1 MTRSSALPLA
11 LLLASVMYAA
21 PAAAQEDDSKTFF
34 AAGRELRATGRCEEA
49 IVQFRKALDIN
60 PQGLGSLRNIA
71 ECEEQL
77 GMLASAR
84 RSYWDLR
91 RAVLQ
96 TNETKYQGWDKD
108 AEEGYQRLAARVPKL
123 TVRLSGKDLDRVRV
137 TVDGK
142 PLDPRL
148 VGTELERD
156 LGPHTVSANYG
167 GAAPVTRRIEL
178 PEAARETLVLEIPD
192 PTAAHPRPGIEQP
205 RDEGSSGLR
214 TAGMVSLA
222 VGGAALVGTVIS
234 LVVRAGAK
242 SDLEELCPDAD
253 PEPCVHADEAAS
265 ASARDA
271 QSRGDTAS
279 LLVNVFGGVAIAG
292 IGAGITL
299 AILGS
304 DGDDTEVQPTNP
316 SPTAPARAPAAR
328 RTPPQR
334 MWVGVSPT
342 MGGAMVGSKVTF

>member
-11 LLLASVMYAA
+11 LLLASALFAA

-34 AAGRELRATGRCEEA
+34 AAGRELRAAGRCEEA
-49 IVQFRKALDIN
+49 IVQFRRALDIN

-77 GMLASAR
+77 GLLASSR

-108 AEEGYQRLAARVPKL
+108 AEDGYQRLAARVPKL
-123 TVRLSGKDLDRVRV
+123 TVRLSGKELERVRV

-156 LGPHTVSANYG
+156 LGGHTVAANYG

-178 PEAARETLVLEIPD
+178 AEAARETLVLEIPD
-192 PTAAHPRPGIEQP
+192 PTAANPRPGPVVVER
-205 RDEGSSGLR
+205 RDEGSPAMR
-214 TAGMVSLA
+214 TAGLISLT
-222 VGGAALVGTVIS
+222 VGGAALVGTVVS

-242 SDLEELCPDAD
+242 SDLNDLCPEYDSGTCATSD
-253 PEPCVHADEAAS
+253 RAAAES
-265 ASARDA
+265 AH
-271 QSRGDTAS
+271 SRGDTAS

-299 AILGS
+299 AILGN
-304 DGDDTEVQPTNP
+304 DGDDETEVRPTNP
-316 SPTAPARAPAAR
+316 GPAA
-328 RTPPQR
+328 PPRAARSAPPRR

-342 MGGAMVGSKVTF
+342 SGGAMVGSKVTF